1 MALFNRVAELIVG
14 QSGKDGILIKDLR
27 FSFSI
32 EKTLTETLNTSTV
45 RIYNLSLSSR
55 KVVETPN
62 NALILK
68 AGYSQ
73 DKGPLTIFVG
83 VVRRSLTIREGPDW
97 VTELELDD
105 GLIAYR
111 DTKLTTSFQ
120 PGAKAVDVL
129 NFVADQ
135 FGLPVRKMP
144 EGIPQKIYPNG
155 FPAVGRVRDAMG
167 KVCNYLGLEWS
178 IQNQEIQIIKKGGST
193 AKTAIVL
200 SPETGMIGSPEL
212 EAKTMSDKLAAKQG
226 ITTKSDGVIVKKSD
240 KLLASGKQP
249 KDRLEVQGYKVRTL
263 LQPTLIPGDVVKVE
277 AEGVNN
283 FFKIEKVTHQGD
295 THGSE
300 WETEINVRFL

>member
-1 MALFNRVAELIVG
+1 MALFKRVAELIVG
-14 QSGKDGILIKDLR
+14 QSGKEGILIKDLR

-45 RIYNLSLSSR
+45 RIYNLSESSR
-55 KVVETPN
+55 KMVETPN

-68 AGYSQ
+68 AGYAQ
-73 DKGPLTIFVG
+73 DQGPITIFVG
-83 VVRRSLTIREGPDW
+83 VVRRALTVREGPDW

-111 DTKLTTSFQ
+111 DTKLTTTFK
-120 PGAKAVDVL
+120 PGTKAVDVL
-129 NFVADQ
+129 NFVAEQ
-135 FGLPVRKMP
+135 FGLPVRRLP
-144 EGIPQKIYPNG
+144 DVIAFKIYPNG
-155 FPAVGRVRDAMG
+155 FSSVGRVRDAMS

-178 IQNQEIQIIKKGGST
+178 IQNQEIQIINKGGAT
-193 AKTAIVL
+193 ARTAIVI
-200 SPETGMIGSPEL
+200 SPTTGMLGSPEM

-240 KLLASGKQP
+240 KVLASGKAP
-249 KDRLEVQGYKVRTL
+249 KDRLEVQGYKVRSL
-263 LQPTLIPGDVVKVE
+263 LQPTLIPGDIVKVE

-300 WETEINVRFL
+300 WESEINVRFL